1 MAFETK
7 VISTYR
13 EGDSRSACLTG
24 GEFESVANHYFEDIA
39 TRGGKIVTQS
49 IVRLQAAYP
58 ANTDPNLGLVDTA
71 LYVAQFDNPS
81 SNKPAICRAHVISP
95 YGFGDMEL
103 DEKPLDQFAHEVN
116 QMYEEIHRLEGTV
129 LACDS
134 INLDTTIE
142 LGRFASIGGI
152 GPQPHMLLL
161 AELPADAGM

>member
-1 MAFETK
+1 MAFETTL
-7 VISTYR
+7 ISSYR
-13 EGDSRSACLTG
+13 EGDPRTVCLAG
-24 GEFESVANHYFEDIA
+24 EEFESIANRYFEDIA
-39 TRGGKIVTQS
+39 SRGGKIVTQS

-58 ANTDPNLGLVDTA
+58 ANADPNLGLVDTA

-81 SNKPAICRAHVISP
+81 PKPTICRAHVVSP

-103 DEKPLDQFAHEVN
+103 DEKPLDQFSHEVN
-116 QMYEEIHRLEGTV
+116 QIYEEIHRLEGNV